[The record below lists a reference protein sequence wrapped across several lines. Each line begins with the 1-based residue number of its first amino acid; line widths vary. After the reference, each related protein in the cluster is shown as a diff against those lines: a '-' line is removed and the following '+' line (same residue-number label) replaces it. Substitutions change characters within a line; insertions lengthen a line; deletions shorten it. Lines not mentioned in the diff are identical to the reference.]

1 MLQCGITKH
10 TETINGDIIARLSA
24 SAASAAP
31 VSVPTTVCLCRRERI
46 ASMAISLDR
55 QYWLPAA
62 PKMDASISHSLTL
75 LINVLVVLV
84 LVVIT
89 AIGYSE

>member
-1 MLQCGITKH
+1 
-10 TETINGDIIARLSA
+10 
-24 SAASAAP
+24 
-31 VSVPTTVCLCRRERI
+31 
-46 ASMAISLDR
+46 
-55 QYWLPAA
+55 
-62 PKMDASISHSLTL
+62 MDASISHSLTL

>member
-1 MLQCGITKH
+1 
-10 TETINGDIIARLSA
+10 
-24 SAASAAP
+24 
-31 VSVPTTVCLCRRERI
+31 
-46 ASMAISLDR
+46 MAISLDR
-55 QYWLPAA
+55 HYWLPAA

-84 LVVIT
+84 LVVVT

>member
-10 TETINGDIIARLSA
+10 RETINGDIIARLS
-24 SAASAAP
+24 ASAAP

-84 LVVIT
+84 LVVVT